1 MSARAYFSACVNL
14 SIFTLKLAS
23 FHSHAF
29 ITQHLLYTYIILITR
44 KQVER
49 ARSKYVDGDNDAPQ
63 EEFIQRVAR
72 VVHGQKARRDDDD
85 EQ

>member
-1 MSARAYFSACVNL
+1 MSARAYFFCVCEKPTSLQNSL
-14 SIFTLKLAS
+14 HSIHT
-23 FHSHAF
+23 HSYHN
-29 ITQHLLYTYIILITR
+29 ILYTYIILITR

>member
-1 MSARAYFSACVNL
+1 MRVNL
-14 SIFTLKLAS
+14 SIFTPKLTS
-23 FHSHAF
+23 LHSHAF
-29 ITQHLLYTYIILITR
+29 ITQHTLRVSLITR

-49 ARSKYVDGDNDAPQ
+49 ARRKNVDGDNDAPQ
-63 EEFIQRVAR
+63 EEFIERVAR

>member
-1 MSARAYFSACVNL
+1 
-14 SIFTLKLAS
+14 
-23 FHSHAF
+23 
-29 ITQHLLYTYIILITR
+29 
-44 KQVER
+44 VER